1 MVGVGWGWTR
11 AGRGLKEKAFPGI
24 SSTSGVNPEGKGTEG
39 ERERQ
44 RPDRGERGRDKGER
58 PEVESG
64 ARARGTEAGV
74 KEGQQGRGSLRP
86 TQGRVLGRHKA
97 RSQGPHL
104 LEPGGLLGYLHLGC
118 QATADPAPHPGPGA
132 GPARTAL
139 GLPWWPEGNI
149 TGCWDGLSQ
158 GVGLAVPTPT
168 PGESA
173 WKAQQGPGQ
182 QALRPENRR
191 PLSPGDFLLPQGR
204 LLGPAHPLLWP
215 RKGNGAASQLHARG
229 FLGESPW
236 PPTTVTP
243 QGALLC

>member
-1 MVGVGWGWTR
+1 MRKGLEWTLR
-11 AGRGLKEKAFPGI
+11 P
-24 SSTSGVNPEGKGTEG
+24 
-39 ERERQ
+39 RQ
-44 RPDRGERGRDKGER
+44 R
-58 PEVESG
+58 
-64 ARARGTEAGV
+64 
-74 KEGQQGRGSLRP
+74 
-86 TQGRVLGRHKA
+86 RVLGRHKA

-104 LEPGGLLGYLHLGC
+104 LEPGGLLGHLHLGC
-118 QATADPAPHPGPGA
+118 QATADPAPHPRPGA

-191 PLSPGDFLLPQGR
+191 PLSPGGFLLPQGR

-215 RKGNGAASQLHARG
+215 RKGSGAASELHAGG
-229 FLGESPW
+229 FLGE
-236 PPTTVTP
+236 PPGPP
-243 QGALLC
+243 QRSHLREPCYARELPPALAAALTSASQAEGPGGTCRTGVGRLSRPHF